1 MYSKRSW
8 GGAVDPFIDVL
19 FVKEEASDATVSLVI
34 FEYNDKALL
43 GRPMGDDPDMVCT
56 LCLRLLGLGFMNNV
70 D

>member
-19 FVKEEASDATVSLVI
+19 FVKEEGNDATVSLVI

-43 GRPMGDDPDMVCT
+43 GRQVGDDPDMVCI
-56 LCLRLLGLGFMNNV
+56 LCLRPLDWAL
-70 D
+70 